1 MKLSHEV
8 SQVGVRKALRPWSLT
23 TLPFALALDTPH
35 TKLVLS
41 REGAHSPSRAS
52 GARISLR
59 AVFLKGPRRWL

>member
-1 MKLSHEV
+1 MKFSDEV
-8 SQVGVRKALRPWSLT
+8 SQAGVRKALRPWSLT

-41 REGAHSPSRAS
+41 REDAHSPSRAS
-52 GARISLR
+52 RAKTSLR

>member
-1 MKLSHEV
+1 MKFSHEV

-41 REGAHSPSRAS
+41 REGAQ
-52 GARISLR
+52 SL
-59 AVFLKGPRRWL
+59 WD